1 MRTPTAINVCDT
13 FQENLAAVKME
24 NTDNFRN
31 GIHNSSFSGQRIT
44 RIMGKCSRYSGM
56 GSL

>member
-1 MRTPTAINVCDT
+1 MRTPTAINVSDT

-31 GIHNSSFSGQRIT
+31 GIHNSSFSSQRIT
-44 RIMGKCSRYSGM
+44 RIMGRRSRYSGM
-56 GSL
+56 G